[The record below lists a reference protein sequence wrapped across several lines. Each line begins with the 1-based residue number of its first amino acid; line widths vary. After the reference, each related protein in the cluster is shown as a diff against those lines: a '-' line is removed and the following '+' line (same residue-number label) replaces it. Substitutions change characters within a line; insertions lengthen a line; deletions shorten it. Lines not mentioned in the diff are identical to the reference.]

1 VPAADPRAFGP
12 LPRPYVM
19 YPDKRLSQVSVPV
32 AAVDDAVR
40 ALWVEMLDAMYAMPG
55 VGLAAPQLGVG
66 QRVVVVDAGADRTPL
81 RMANPKILEWS
92 LETEPGQEGSPNLP
106 GLWADVVRPREV
118 TVQWLDEEGERQE
131 QHLTGLWARS
141 LQHQVDHLE
150 GRLFIDRLG
159 PVKRRML
166 LQKHAKR
173 QRAAKRS
180 S

>member
-1 VPAADPRAFGP
+1 M
-12 LPRPYVM
+12 PRPYLIW
-19 YPDKRLSQVSVPV
+19 PDKRLSQVAAPV

-40 ALWVEMLDAMYAMPG
+40 ALWDEMLEAMYAMPG

-66 QRVVVVDAGADRTPL
+66 LRVVVVDAGADRKPL

-92 LETEPGQEGSPNLP
+92 LETEAGQEGSPNLP
-106 GLWADVVRPREV
+106 GLRAEVIRPCDV
-118 TVQWLDEEGERQE
+118 TVQWLDETGARRER
-131 QHLTGLWARS
+131 HLTGLWARS

-180 S
+180 G

>member
-1 VPAADPRAFGP
+1 
-12 LPRPYVM
+12 M
-19 YPDKRLSQVSVPV
+19 YPDKRLAQVALPV
-32 AAVDDAVR
+32 AAVDHVVR
-40 ALWVEMLDAMYAMPG
+40 GLWDEMLEAMYAMPG
-55 VGLAAPQLGVG
+55 VGLAAPQLGVSL
-66 QRVVVVDAGADRTPL
+66 RLAVVDAGTDRKPL

-92 LETEPGQEGSPNLP
+92 LETEAGQEGSPNLP

-118 TVQWLDEEGERQE
+118 TVEWLDETGARRE

-141 LQHQVDHLE
+141 VQHQVDHLE

-173 QRAAKRS
+173 QRTARRS